1 MSSRASAVCQDV
13 YPVNAYDLELLP
25 FEPFFLD
32 VGDRGKFVLKL
43 QGAQTFGELCTGEL
57 RFPKLVVMLVVILC
71 CGMSCAS
78 ARYVSI

>member
-1 MSSRASAVCQDV
+1 MSSRASALCQDV

-43 QGAQTFGELCTGEL
+43 QEP
-57 RFPKLVVMLVVILC
+57 RPLVNYALENY
-71 CGMSCAS
+71 AS
-78 ARYVSI
+78 RSSL